1 MRLSRLSFWH
11 RPCFVSSFHQC
22 KLPLALTFS
31 IALTNQVFM
40 LRRHLLLTTSALLA
54 SGMTTLSAA
63 LAGRR
68 LGLVIHSY
76 SHRWRGKHSSI
87 KHPAFRD
94 VLDVM
99 DHGRELGIGSL
110 QIGVES
116 WSFDLAQKV
125 RASSESFD
133 MKLEGSIR
141 LPQAPGDAERFTHE
155 LRIGKEA
162 GATIFRAAIG
172 GRRYEVFSRRT
183 DFEQWQAGAKR
194 SLELAEPIA
203 RRLGVRI
210 AVENHKDFETA
221 ELVEMMQA
229 ISSPQIGVCLDTGNS
244 LALLESPL
252 EVVRQ
257 LAPYTL
263 TVHFKDIAVHL
274 TEDGFEMAEVPL
286 GQGMLDLPLMIR
298 EIQAGA
304 PKAEFHLEMMTR
316 DPLSIPCLHESYWA
330 SFPNKP
336 GTDLVRTLTLVK
348 QRGLPALP
356 RVSELP
362 AEACLVLEEKNIIDS
377 IIAAGDK
384 LGFSQMDMKTLL
396 KEE

>member
-1 MRLSRLSFWH
+1 
-11 RPCFVSSFHQC
+11 
-22 KLPLALTFS
+22 
-31 IALTNQVFM
+31 M

-54 SGMTTLSAA
+54 SGLTTLSAA

-110 QIGVES
+110 QIGVEG
-116 WSFDLAQKV
+116 WSLDLAQKV
-125 RASSESFD
+125 RASSESYD

-141 LPQAPGDAERFTHE
+141 LPQAPGDVERFTHE

-162 GATIFRAAIG
+162 GATIFRTAIG
-172 GRRYEVFSRRT
+172 GRRYEVFSKRT

-210 AVENHKDFETA
+210 AVENHKDFETV

-274 TEDGFEMAEVPL
+274 TEDGFEMADVPL
-286 GQGMLDLPLMIR
+286 G
-298 EIQAGA
+298 
-304 PKAEFHLEMMTR
+304 
-316 DPLSIPCLHESYWA
+316 
-330 SFPNKP
+330 
-336 GTDLVRTLTLVK
+336 
-348 QRGLPALP
+348 
-356 RVSELP
+356 
-362 AEACLVLEEKNIIDS
+362 
-377 IIAAGDK
+377 
-384 LGFSQMDMKTLL
+384 
-396 KEE
+396 

>member
-1 MRLSRLSFWH
+1 
-11 RPCFVSSFHQC
+11 
-22 KLPLALTFS
+22 
-31 IALTNQVFM
+31 M
-40 LRRHLLLTTSALLA
+40 LRRHLLITTSAMLA
-54 SGMTTLSAA
+54 SGMTMLHGA

-76 SHRWRGKHSSI
+76 SHRWHGKYSSI
-87 KHPAFRD
+87 KHQAFHD

-110 QIGVES
+110 QIGVEG
-116 WSFDLAQKV
+116 WSLDLAQKV
-125 RASSESFD
+125 RASSESYD

-141 LPQAPGDAERFTHE
+141 LPQAPGDVERFTHE

-162 GATIFRAAIG
+162 GATIFRTATG
-172 GRRYEVFSRRT
+172 GRRYEIFTQRS
-183 DFEQWQAGAKR
+183 DFEQWKAGVRR

-203 RRLGVRI
+203 QRLGVRI

-221 ELVEMMQA
+221 ELLELMKA
-229 ISSPQIGVCLDTGNS
+229 ISSKQIGVCLDTGNS

-286 GQGMLDLPLMIR
+286 GQGMFDLPEMIHL
-298 EIQAGA
+298 IQAEA

-316 DPLSIPCLHESYWA
+316 DPLSIPCLRESYWA

-336 GTDLVRTLTLVK
+336 GTDLARTLTLVK
-348 QRGLPALP
+348 ARGLPALTH
-356 RVSELP
+356 VSTLP
-362 AEACLVLEEKNIIDS
+362 PEACLVLEEKNIIDS

-384 LGFSQMDMKTLL
+384 LGFSQMDLKALL

>member
-1 MRLSRLSFWH
+1 MQA
-11 RPCFVSSFHQC
+11 SSSIDVIHPPD
-22 KLPLALTFS
+22 KLCA
-31 IALTNQVFM
+31 M
-40 LRRHLLLTTSALLA
+40 LRRHLLTSTSALLA
-54 SGMTTLSAA
+54 SGFMRLRGA

-76 SHRWRGKHSSI
+76 SHRWHSKHSSI
-87 KHPAFRD
+87 KHQAFHD

-110 QIGVES
+110 QIGVEG
-116 WSFDLAQKV
+116 WSLDLAQKA
-125 RASSESFD
+125 RASCESYD

-141 LPQAPGDAERFTHE
+141 LPQAPGDVERFTHE

-162 GATIFRAAIG
+162 GATIFRTATG
-172 GRRYEVFSRRT
+172 GRRYEIFTQRA
-183 DFEQWQAGAKR
+183 DFELWKAGVKR
-194 SLELAEPIA
+194 SLELAEPVA
-203 RRLGVRI
+203 QRLGVRI

-221 ELVEMMQA
+221 ELLDLMKA
-229 ISSPQIGVCLDTGNS
+229 ISSKQIGVCLDTGNS

-286 GQGMLDLPLMIR
+286 GQGMFDLPEMIR
-298 EIQAGA
+298 LIQTEA
-304 PKAEFHLEMMTR
+304 PEAEFHLEMMTR
-316 DPLSIPCLHESYWA
+316 DPLSIPCLRESYWA

-336 GTDLVRTLTLVK
+336 GTDLARTLTLVK
-348 QRGLPALP
+348 ARGLPALTH
-356 RVSELP
+356 VSTLP

-377 IIAAGDK
+377 IMAAGSK
-384 LGFSQMDMKTLL
+384 LGFSQMDLKALL
-396 KEE
+396 KNE